1 MGQHDDLQ
9 PDSPRPPQGNSLPR
23 LVPDNDTIYKLTRE
37 VAQAIVIDGQ
47 SAESVIIH
55 SWSVDKLE
63 DALLGDRLLFMP
75 TITYRVIVPVPV
87 QGRGR
92 VFRVTLK
99 PVVGRATTF
108 NAAESKLRLSES
120 EGWMAFRHE
129 GEWRAVSEVN
139 PAEVLGNNQTT
150 EESADE
156 GASRETNGE
165 SVDVAPVVAISEVG
179 PQQGDGSAQQ
189 QEPEG
194 AQRGQREREN
204 EEYAARAS
212 AEDAAV
218 ESYMAELRRNGE
230 KAQRELREQQDAQLN
245 SATDPA
251 EN

>member
-9 PDSPRPPQGNSLPR
+9 PDSPRPPQGTSLPR
-23 LVPDNDTIYKLTRE
+23 LVPDNDTIYKLTYE

-47 SAESVIIH
+47 SAESVIID

-75 TITYRVIVPVPV
+75 TITYMVIAPVPE

-99 PVVGRATTF
+99 PVVGSATMFT
-108 NAAESKLRLSES
+108 AAESKLRLSES

-150 EESADE
+150 EDSADE

-165 SVDVAPVVAISEVG
+165 SVDVAPVVAVSEVG
-179 PQQGDGSAQQ
+179 QQQGDGSAQQ
-189 QEPEG
+189 QEAEG
-194 AQRGQREREN
+194 AQR
-204 EEYAARAS
+204 
-212 AEDAAV
+212 
-218 ESYMAELRRNGE
+218 
-230 KAQRELREQQDAQLN
+230 AQRELREQLDAQLN